1 MGQAPLAFVL
11 EISWDRLLALTIVFA
26 TSAGALLR
34 AIRMDSYPAAYPR
47 PAAPRRSHVHTG
59 RCVAAMFTLAGVS
72 QPERVI
78 VCDAL
83 QAFALQR
90 NSDAVAV
97 MPEPLLGNPETRD
110 IVAIDNTEL
119 QPHDLELVMLKPRPR
134 AGLTQCA
141 VFDCKEP
148 SL

>member
-1 MGQAPLAFVL
+1 MPRLRSSGGMVA
-11 EISWDRLLALTIVFA
+11 ISV
-26 TSAGALLR
+26 
-34 AIRMDSYPAAYPR
+34 
-47 PAAPRRSHVHTG
+47 
-59 RCVAAMFTLAGVS
+59 RCSFS
-72 QPERVI
+72 NS
-78 VCDAL
+78 L
-83 QAFALQR
+83 QGFALQR

-110 IVAIDNTEL
+110 LVAIDNTEL